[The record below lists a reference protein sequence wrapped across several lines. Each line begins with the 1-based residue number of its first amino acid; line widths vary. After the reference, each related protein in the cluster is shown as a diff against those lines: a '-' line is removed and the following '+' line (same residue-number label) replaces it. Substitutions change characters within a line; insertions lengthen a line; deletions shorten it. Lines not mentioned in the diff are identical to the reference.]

1 MTISNQFKSETTK
14 EYDKALT
21 ALDSID
27 INSPEYG
34 KQQKYIEQLLVKIRR
49 EANEEEAHRL
59 LRADRAR
66 WSRIQMGK
74 EIIEALQFLHGDD
87 YDKKFNEM
95 RSAGLTVEQI
105 HDKLGRELAGE

>member
-59 LRADRAR
+59 LRGATVDKVKMA
-66 WSRIQMGK
+66 Q
-74 EIIEALQFLHGDD
+74 EVIEALKFLHGDKWGAVFAEERLWMSMED
-87 YDKKFNEM
+87 
-95 RSAGLTVEQI
+95 L